1 MDTKTIFVL
10 TAKGQEEVTH
20 KTSLLYGD
28 IKRALSMVDG
38 VSTFTE
44 ISKRAAPSLRSIL
57 AELIRELVTG
67 GFIEDKARAGF
78 SAKIVVP
85 TKVSAPTAKQEVTS
99 ESELDFTTIMR
110 APSADA
116 LRAEAAKIQATQKS
130 KQDEEAATKLK
141 AEEEVKPKAEQ
152 EAKRK
157 AEEEAKLKAEQEAKR
172 KAEEEAK
179 LKAEQEAKRKAE
191 EEAKLKAEQ
200 EAKRKAEEEAKLK
213 AEQEAKRKAE
223 EEAKLKAEQEAKR
236 KAEEEAKLKAE
247 QEAKR
252 KAEEEAKLKAEQ
264 EAKRKAEEEAKLK
277 AEQEAKRKAEE
288 EAKLKAEQE
297 AKRKAEEEAK
307 LKAEQE
313 AKRKAEEEAK
323 LKAEQE
329 AKRKAEE
336 EAKVRAEKEEA
347 ERKARAQAESAR
359 LKAEQDAEAARKEAE
374 VAKKKADEEAQ
385 ARAAAERKA
394 LEAAE
399 SAKQQA
405 ERLAAEAKAEA
416 ERIKK
421 EAEQAAEQAKAETE
435 RVKREAEELARKARE
450 EAEASRVKAE
460 QEAARIRDELEATR
474 MKAEQ
479 DHKARQEAEA
489 ARIAAEV
496 AAAEARKLAEKI
508 SAQER
513 EELERALEHKAALE
527 REEEIKRAKQHAL
540 AAASTQIRETP
551 YDTSKPPEADTVIK
565 LDDFDLDALEI
576 KPLVTAASVASV
588 QAVQEAHK
596 GPSTEEIKAK
606 ELAAKEQAKQAKI
619 AKLAEE
625 AAAKKLADTQA
636 KAWAEAELR
645 AADAAKK
652 HATQAAH
659 QAVHSAEL
667 KQQTASKLKAA
678 TKPKRKPLPWGGI
691 SVGLLL
697 LAVLS
702 LFVIPMTL
710 PTQEYAS
717 KLEKQLSEELHQ
729 PVHIGKLAVRILPT
743 PRIDLGEVYIGEIK
757 QIKAQQ
763 AILSIGFGAL
773 FGDVKSV
780 DEMQLEGAELNGTG
794 LLDVP
799 GWLQSISADK
809 QHPIARITFN
819 GAKLNGDAIQLNDL
833 AGAIIF
839 DVQGHFASSEMR
851 ANGGK
856 FVLNIKAAP
865 DGKLET
871 VFNLHGTPLPLLPN
885 WNFEDMTA
893 NGVLTTDGLVVNDF
907 DARIAG
913 GILQGTARLDW
924 KAGWSAQGNLNAK
937 TLTLSTISKLLEG
950 DMDGEGR
957 FKMQADALAK
967 LTESSALDGTIV
979 VKKGVINGVNII
991 ETARL
996 HSKENIP
1003 GGRSHFDQME
1013 GALSYS
1019 NGVYHFKS
1027 LKITSSVLNATG
1039 SVDIAK
1045 QQLSGRITARLSI
1058 DGVSNVD
1065 LQVGGATDNPT
1076 LRATR

>member
-85 TKVSAPTAKQEVTS
+85 TKVTAPTAKQETTS

-130 KQDEEAATKLK
+130 KQDEEAAAKLKTEQEAKLK
-141 AEEEVKPKAEQ
+141 AEQEAKLKAEHEAKLKAEHEAKLKAEHEAKLKAEQDAKLKADHEAKLKAEQEAKLKAEQEAKLKAEQEAKLKAEQDAKLKAEQEAKLKAEHEAKLKAEQEAKLKAEQEAKLKAEQEAKLKAEQDAKLKAEQEDKLKAEHEDKLKAEHEAKLKAEQEAKFKAEQ

-157 AEEEAKLKAEQEAKR
+157 AEEDR
-172 KAEEEAK
+172 
-179 LKAEQEAKRKAE
+179 
-191 EEAKLKAEQ
+191 
-200 EAKRKAEEEAKLK
+200 
-213 AEQEAKRKAE
+213 
-223 EEAKLKAEQEAKR
+223 
-236 KAEEEAKLKAE
+236 
-247 QEAKR
+247 
-252 KAEEEAKLKAEQ
+252 
-264 EAKRKAEEEAKLK
+264 
-277 AEQEAKRKAEE
+277 
-288 EAKLKAEQE
+288 
-297 AKRKAEEEAK
+297 
-307 LKAEQE
+307 
-313 AKRKAEEEAK
+313 
-323 LKAEQE
+323 
-329 AKRKAEE
+329 
-336 EAKVRAEKEEA
+336 VRIEKEE
-347 ERKARAQAESAR
+347 
-359 LKAEQDAEAARKEAE
+359 AEAARKEADA
-374 VAKKKADEEAQ
+374 AKRKTEEQ
-385 ARAAAERKA
+385 ARAVAERKA

-421 EAEQAAEQAKAETE
+421 EAEQAAEQARAETE
-435 RVKREAEELARKARE
+435 RVKREAEESARKAKE
-450 EAEASRVKAE
+450 EAEASRLKAE
-460 QEAARIRDELEATR
+460 QEAARVRDELEVVR
-474 MKAEQ
+474 VKAEQ
-479 DHKARQEAEA
+479 ENKARQEAEA
-489 ARIAAEV
+489 ARIAAE
-496 AAAEARKLAEKI
+496 ADAAEARKLAEQI
-508 SAQER
+508 SAKER
-513 EELERALEHKAALE
+513 EEIERALEHKAALE
-527 REEEIKRAKQHAL
+527 REEELKRAKQHAL
-540 AAASTQIRETP
+540 AAASTQIRDTP
-551 YDTSKPPEADTVIK
+551 YDTSKPPESASVIK

-576 KPLVTAASVASV
+576 KPLVVAVSAEKAKAA
-588 QAVQEAHK
+588 QEVPT

-606 ELAAKEQAKQAKI
+606 ELAAKEQAKQAEA

-659 QAVHSAEL
+659 QAVHSAEI
-667 KQQTASKLKAA
+667 KKQTASKLKSA

-702 LFVIPMTL
+702 LFIIPMTL

-729 PVHIGKLAVRILPT
+729 PVHIGKFAVRILPT

-819 GAKLNGDAIQLNDL
+819 GAKLNGDAIQISDL
-833 AGAIIF
+833 AGAINF
-839 DVQGHFASSEMR
+839 DAQGHFASSEMR
-851 ANGGK
+851 ASGGK

-924 KAGWSAQGNLNAK
+924 KTGWSAQGNLNAK

-957 FKMQADALAK
+957 FKMQADTLGK
-967 LTESSALDGTIV
+967 LTDSSAFDGTMV

-1019 NGVYHFKS
+1019 NGAYHFKS

-1039 SVDIAK
+1039 NVDIAK
-1045 QQLSGRITARLSI
+1045 QQLSGRVTARLSI
-1058 DGVSNVD
+1058 DGVSSVD